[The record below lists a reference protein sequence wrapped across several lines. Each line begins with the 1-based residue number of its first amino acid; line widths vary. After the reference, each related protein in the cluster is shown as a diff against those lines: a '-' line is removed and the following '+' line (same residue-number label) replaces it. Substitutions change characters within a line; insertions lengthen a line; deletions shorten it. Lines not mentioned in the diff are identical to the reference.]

1 MRAAGFWRG
10 EAARAA
16 DPATDGR
23 DAGNDA
29 CGFQPDVSGDGRR
42 SLRPQLTRMDGLLSA
57 AGSADESPGTLSGG
71 GQHAS
76 RSGSADG
83 GAGGPIGG
91 SQPARGPD
99 FSKIVP
105 PNGYAWWYVDALSD
119 DGQNGI
125 TIIAFIGSVFSPYY
139 AFARRNGPADPL
151 NHCAINVAVYTK
163 GSNRWAM
170 TERPRDAVGCAPNEF
185 AVGPSNLLWDGH
197 SLVIRI
203 DEITVPIP
211 RRLRGTIRVVPTA
224 ITQQVF
230 TLNESGNHRWWPMA
244 PCARVQVALD
254 APHLR
259 WQGDG
264 YFDMNRGDAPL
275 ESGFVD
281 WQWSRG
287 ATRDGAIILYEALR
301 RDGSCVDL
309 AMTFDP
315 QGRMQMFEPPA
326 LHSLKH
332 TGWRVGREVR
342 SEDAPR
348 VLKTLEDA
356 PFYARSVVSARLLDE
371 PVTLMHESLS
381 LDRFRK
387 PIVQAM
393 LPFRM
398 PRARRSQ
405 GAG

>member
-1 MRAAGFWRG
+1 MRATDIWLAG
-10 EAARAA
+10 AMRAS
-16 DPATDGR
+16 DPAAGER
-23 DAGNDA
+23 DAGDDA
-29 CGFQPDVSGDGRR
+29 RGFQPDVPGDGRR
-42 SLRPQLTRMDGLLSA
+42 PVRPQLARMDRLLPA
-57 AGSADESPGTLSGG
+57 AGSPDKDPGTLSGG
-71 GQHAS
+71 RQHAS

-83 GAGGPIGG
+83 GVGRPVGG

-170 TERPRDAVGCAPNEF
+170 TERPRDAVSRASNMF
-185 AVGPSNLLWDGH
+185 TVGPSNLLWDGN

-203 DEITVPIP
+203 DEIAVPIP

-224 ITQQVF
+224 ITQQEF
-230 TLNESGNHRWWPMA
+230 TLNESGHHCWWPIA
-244 PCARVQVALD
+244 PCARVHVELEQ
-254 APHLR
+254 PHLR

-264 YFDMNRGDAPL
+264 YLDMNRGDAPL
-275 ESGFVD
+275 ESGFSD

-287 ATRDGAIILYEALR
+287 ATRDGAAILYEAR
-301 RDGSCVDL
+301 QRDGRRIDL

-315 QGRMQMFEPPA
+315 QGRMQT
-326 LHSLKH
+326 LN
-332 TGWRVGREVR
+332 RR
-342 SEDAPR
+342 SFRRSTAR
-348 VLKTLEDA
+348 AGGLG
-356 PFYARSVVSARLLDE
+356 ARSAAR
-371 PVTLMHESLS
+371 T
-381 LDRFRK
+381 
-387 PIVQAM
+387 
-393 LPFRM
+393 
-398 PRARRSQ
+398 PRAF
-405 GAG
+405 